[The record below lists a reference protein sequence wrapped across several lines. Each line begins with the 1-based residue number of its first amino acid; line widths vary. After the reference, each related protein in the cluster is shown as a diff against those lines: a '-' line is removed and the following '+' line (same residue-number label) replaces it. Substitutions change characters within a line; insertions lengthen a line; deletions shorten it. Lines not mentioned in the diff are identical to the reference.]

1 MGKPN
6 GNLGSISETPRTRCD
21 YSIASLVSA
30 LISSAKD
37 PKASADAGVRVR
49 ISMTEDENGNNIA
62 LRLGPVPKAGER
74 SLVHARHDTDDSLR
88 EICDKVR
95 VRLAQSTKLN
105 GE

>member
-1 MGKPN
+1 
-6 GNLGSISETPRTRCD
+6 
-21 YSIASLVSA
+21 
-30 LISSAKD
+30 
-37 PKASADAGVRVR
+37 
-49 ISMTEDENGNNIA
+49 MTEDENGNNIA

-95 VRLAQSTKLN
+95 VGLAQSTKFN